1 MTRVLVVWAA
11 FPLAVALVL
20 HLAHRGWI
28 GPRALL
34 IEQRDDALQAVM
46 EKDLDLYLCEQRM
59 KRKQSLIN
67 DLHRRLSASEARR
80 QAAETP
86 LGDQIEQWLSSQR
99 EDS

>member
-1 MTRVLVVWAA
+1 MTRVLIVWAC
-11 FPLAVALVL
+11 FPLAAALVL

-34 IEQRDDALQAVM
+34 VEQRDDALRSVRQ
-46 EKDLDLYLCEQRM
+46 KDRELFLVEQLV
-59 KRKQSLIN
+59 KRKQAAIN

-86 LGDQIEQWLSSQR
+86 LGDEVERWLATIEG
-99 EDS
+99 DV